1 LIQNNWK
8 NKEADMQLLKVLARV
23 LEYPTR
29 ELQASR
35 DALVAAV
42 LEDNRL
48 SGQKKEQ
55 LLRGIDKVCSDD
67 LLSLQEAYVG
77 IFDKGR
83 ATSLLLF
90 EHVHG
95 ESRDRGQAMVDL
107 MEQYRA
113 NGLEIDARELPDYL
127 PLFLEY
133 LSTRPWDEIKNWLED
148 IHHILG
154 LLGER
159 LYQRESFYHVVMD
172 SLLELSG
179 RKTDRQELAR
189 IVSTEE
195 RDDTP
200 EALDKVWEEEM
211 VKFVDD
217 QGSSCSTGGIVGQRR
232 RELEQTQTIHL
243 SDQLMADVTPRQTGR
258 A

>member
-1 LIQNNWK
+1 
-8 NKEADMQLLKVLARV
+8 MQLLKVLARV
-23 LEYPTR
+23 LEYPTE
-29 ELQASR
+29 ELQASK

-42 LEDNRL
+42 LEDSRL
-48 SGQKKEQ
+48 PRQNKEQ
-55 LLRGIDKVCSDD
+55 LLRGIDLLCNGD
-67 LLSLQEAYVG
+67 LLDVQENYVG
-77 IFDKGR
+77 TFDKGR

-107 MEQYRA
+107 MEEYRR

-133 LSTRPWDEIKNWLED
+133 LSTRPWEEIRSWLED

-172 SLLELSG
+172 ALLELSG
-179 RKTDRQELAR
+179 RKTDRRELAQL
-189 IVSTEE
+189 VASEE

-217 QGSSCSTGGIVGQRR
+217 QGSSCGTGGAVGQRR
-232 RELEQTQTIHL
+232 RELEQVQSIHL
-243 SDQLMADVTPRQTGR
+243 SDQLMADATARPSGR

>member
-1 LIQNNWK
+1 MKI
-8 NKEADMQLLKVLARV
+8 LKVMALL
-23 LEYPTR
+23 LEYPSADLQR
-29 ELQASR
+29 GRDELT
-35 DALVAAV
+35 AAV
-42 LEDNRL
+42 LEDSRL
-48 SGQKKEQ
+48 PRKNKEQ
-55 LLRGIDKVCSDD
+55 LLRCIDWICDSN
-67 LLSLQEAYVG
+67 LLDLQESYVAT
-77 IFDKGR
+77 FDRGR

-107 MEQYRA
+107 MEQYKT

-127 PLFLEY
+127 PLFMEY
-133 LSTRPWDEIKNWLED
+133 LSTRPWEEIKNWLED

-159 LYQRESFYHVVMD
+159 LYQRESLYHGIMD

-179 RKTDRQELAR
+179 RKTDRKELAK
-189 IVSTEE
+189 IVASEE

-217 QGSSCSTGGIVGQRR
+217 QGSSCSTGGVVGQRR

-243 SDQLMADVTPRQTGR
+243 SDQLMADVTPRPAQQPVNN

>member
-1 LIQNNWK
+1 
-8 NKEADMQLLKVLARV
+8 MQLLKVIARV
-23 LEYPTR
+23 LEYPTD
-29 ELQASR
+29 ELQASK
-35 DALVAAV
+35 DALVAAI

-48 SGQKKEQ
+48 PRQNKEQ
-55 LLRGIDKVCSDD
+55 LLRCVEMLCDGD
-67 LLSLQEAYVG
+67 LLDMQENYVG
-77 IFDKGR
+77 MFDKGR

-113 NGLEIDARELPDYL
+113 NGLEIDAKELPDYL

-133 LSTRPWDEIKNWLED
+133 LSTRPWEEIRNWLED

-159 LYQRESFYHVVMD
+159 LYQRESPYHVLMD
-172 SLLELSG
+172 SLLVLSG
-179 RKTDRQELAR
+179 REANRRELAQ
-189 IVSTEE
+189 IVASEE

-217 QGSSCSTGGIVGQRR
+217 QGSSCNTGSVVGQRR

-243 SDQLMADVTPRQTGR
+243 SDQLMTDATPRQAGR

>member
-1 LIQNNWK
+1 MK
-8 NKEADMQLLKVLARV
+8 LLKVLARI
-23 LEYPTR
+23 LEYPTA
-29 ELQASR
+29 ELQASK
-35 DALVAAV
+35 DAMVAVV

-48 SGQKKEQ
+48 PRKNKDQ
-55 LLRGIDKVCSDD
+55 LLQAIDRLCDGNLLD
-67 LLSLQEAYVG
+67 LEEAYTG
-77 IFDKGR
+77 TFDKGR

-113 NGLEIDARELPDYL
+113 NGLEIDAKELPDYL

-159 LYQRESFYHVVMD
+159 LYQRESLYHVAMD
-172 SLLELSG
+172 TLLELSG
-179 RKTDRQELAR
+179 RTANRQELAQL
-189 IVSTEE
+189 VASEE

-217 QGSSCSTGGIVGQRR
+217 QGSSCSTGDVVGQRR
-232 RELEQTQTIHL
+232 REMEQTQTIHL
-243 SDQLMADVTPRQTGR
+243 SDHLMTDVTPAQASAAARD

>member
-1 LIQNNWK
+1 
-8 NKEADMQLLKVLARV
+8 MQLLKVFARL
-23 LEYPTR
+23 LEYPT
-29 ELQASR
+29 EALLESR
-35 DALVAAV
+35 DALVAV
-42 LEDNRL
+42 ILEDTHLPRGN
-48 SGQKKEQ
+48 KNQ
-55 LLRGIDKVCSDD
+55 LLQHLEGYLSQD
-67 LLSLQEAYVG
+67 LLDLQESYVG
-77 IFDKGR
+77 TFDRGR

-107 MEQYRA
+107 MEEYRA
-113 NGLEIDARELPDYL
+113 KGLEIDARELPDYL

-133 LSTRPWDEIKNWLED
+133 LSMRPWSEIQSWLED

-159 LYQRESFYHVVMD
+159 LYQRGSTHHVVMD
-172 SLLELSG
+172 ALLVLSG
-179 RKTDRQELAR
+179 RSMNRQDLAR
-189 IVSTEE
+189 MVASEE

-211 VKFVDD
+211 VRFVDD
-217 QGSSCSTGGIVGQRR
+217 QGSSCGTGDVTGQRR
-232 RELEQTQTIHL
+232 QKLEQTRVLHL
-243 SDQLMADVTPRQTGR
+243 SDQLMTDAGRRQPGR

>member
-1 LIQNNWK
+1 
-8 NKEADMQLLKVLARV
+8 MQLLKVLARV
-23 LEYPTR
+23 LEYPNE
-29 ELQASR
+29 ELQASK
-35 DALVAAV
+35 DALTAAV
-42 LEDNRL
+42 LEDSRL
-48 SGQKKEQ
+48 PRQNKEQ
-55 LLRGIDKVCSDD
+55 LLRCLDRLCSGD
-67 LLSLQEAYVG
+67 LLDLQEAYVG
-77 IFDKGR
+77 TFDKGR

-107 MEQYRA
+107 MEEYRS

-133 LSTRPWDEIKNWLED
+133 LSTRPWEDVQNWLED

-172 SLLELSG
+172 SLLVMSG
-179 RKTDRQELAR
+179 RKANRQELAQ
-189 IVSTEE
+189 IVAAEE

-217 QGSSCSTGGIVGQRR
+217 QGSSCSTGSVVGQRR

-243 SDQLMADVTPRQTGR
+243 SDQLMTDATPRQAGR

>member
-1 LIQNNWK
+1 
-8 NKEADMQLLKVLARV
+8 MQILKVMALL
-23 LEYPTR
+23 LEYPNADLQR
-29 ELQASR
+29 GRDELT
-35 DALVAAV
+35 AAV
-42 LEDNRL
+42 LQDSRL
-48 SGQKKEQ
+48 PSKNKEQ
-55 LLRGIDKVCSDD
+55 LLRCIDWICDSN
-67 LLSLQEAYVG
+67 LLDLQESYVAT
-77 IFDKGR
+77 FDRGR

-107 MEQYRA
+107 MEQYKA

-127 PLFLEY
+127 PLFMEY
-133 LSTRPWDEIKNWLED
+133 LSTRPWEEIKNWLED

-159 LYQRESFYHVVMD
+159 LYQRESLYHGIMD

-179 RKTDRQELAR
+179 RKTDRKELAK
-189 IVSTEE
+189 IVASEE

-217 QGSSCSTGGIVGQRR
+217 QGSSCSTGGVVGQRR

-243 SDQLMADVTPRQTGR
+243 SDQLMADVTPRPAQQPVNN

>member
-1 LIQNNWK
+1 
-8 NKEADMQLLKVLARV
+8 MQLLKVLARV
-23 LEYPTR
+23 LEYPTE
-29 ELQASR
+29 ELQASK
-35 DALVAAV
+35 DALIAAV
-42 LEDNRL
+42 LEDSRL
-48 SGQKKEQ
+48 PRQNKEQ
-55 LLRGIDKVCSDD
+55 LLRCVEMVCDGD
-67 LLSLQEAYVG
+67 LLDMQENYVG
-77 IFDKGR
+77 MFDKGR

-107 MEQYRA
+107 MEEYRS

-133 LSTRPWDEIKNWLED
+133 LSTRPLDEIQNWLED

-172 SLLELSG
+172 SLLTLSG
-179 RKTDRQELAR
+179 RVANRQELAR
-189 IVSTEE
+189 IVASEQ

-217 QGSSCSTGGIVGQRR
+217 QGSSCSTGSVVGQRR

-243 SDQLMADVTPRQTGR
+243 SDQLMTDATPRQAGR

>member
-1 LIQNNWK
+1 
-8 NKEADMQLLKVLARV
+8 MQLLKVMARL
-23 LEYPTR
+23 LEYPS
-29 ELQASR
+29 EDLQQAR
-35 DALVAAV
+35 DALVAIV
-42 LEDNRL
+42 LEDGRL
-48 SGQKKEQ
+48 PRRNKEQ
-55 LLRGIDKVCSDD
+55 LLRCLEILCDGD
-67 LLSLQEAYVG
+67 LLDMQENYVDT
-77 IFDKGR
+77 FDRGR

-107 MEQYRA
+107 MEEYRR
-113 NGLEIDARELPDYL
+113 NGLEIDVRELPDYL

-133 LSTRPWDEIKNWLED
+133 LSTRPWDEIQSWLED

-159 LYQRESFYHVVMD
+159 LYQRESIYHVVMD
-172 SLLELSG
+172 GLLELSG
-179 RKTDRQELAR
+179 RQTDRRELASL
-189 IVSTEE
+189 VAAEE

-217 QGSSCSTGGIVGQRR
+217 QGGSCGSGGVVGQRR
-232 RELEQTQTIHL
+232 RELEQVQTIHL
-243 SDQLMADVTPRQTGR
+243 SDKLMTDAAQRQAGQ

>member
-1 LIQNNWK
+1 
-8 NKEADMQLLKVLARV
+8 MQLLKVLARV

-29 ELQASR
+29 ELQTSK

-42 LEDNRL
+42 LEDSRL
-48 SGQKKEQ
+48 PQKNKEQ
-55 LLRGIDKVCSDD
+55 LLRGIDKVCSEN
-67 LLSLQEAYVG
+67 LLSLQEDYVG
-77 IFDKGR
+77 LFDKGR

-107 MEQYRA
+107 MEQYRI
-113 NGLEIDARELPDYL
+113 NGLEIDAKELPDYL

-133 LSTRPWDEIKNWLED
+133 LSTRPWEEIKNWLED

-172 SLLELSG
+172 ALLELSG

-217 QGSSCSTGGIVGQRR
+217 QGSSCSTGGVVGQRR

-243 SDQLMADVTPRQTGR
+243 SDELMADVTPRQTGR

>member
-1 LIQNNWK
+1 
-8 NKEADMQLLKVLARV
+8 MQTLKVMARL
-23 LEYPTR
+23 LEYPTA
-29 ELQASR
+29 ELQESR

-48 SGQKKEQ
+48 PRQNKEQ
-55 LLRGIDKVCSDD
+55 LLQCIDLVCDGD
-67 LLSLQEAYVG
+67 LLDMQENYVG
-77 IFDKGR
+77 TFDKGR

-113 NGLEIDARELPDYL
+113 NGLEIDAKELPDYL

-133 LSTRPWDEIKNWLED
+133 LSTRPWEEIRNWLED

-159 LYQRESFYHVVMD
+159 LYQRESLYHVVMD
-172 SLLELSG
+172 SLLVLSG
-179 RKTDRQELAR
+179 RETNRQELAQ
-189 IVSTEE
+189 IVAAEE

-217 QGSSCSTGGIVGQRR
+217 QGSSCATGGVVGQRR

-243 SDQLMADVTPRQTGR
+243 SDQLMTDAMPRQAGG

>member
-1 LIQNNWK
+1 M
-8 NKEADMQLLKVLARV
+8 AV
-23 LEYPTR
+23 
-29 ELQASR
+29 
-35 DALVAAV
+35 V
-42 LEDNRL
+42 LEDTRL
-48 SGQKKEQ
+48 PARNKQQ
-55 LLRGIDKVCSDD
+55 LLRCID
-67 LLSLQEAYVG
+67 LLCESDLLDMQENYVG

-83 ATSLLLF
+83 AMSLLLF

-107 MEQYRA
+107 MEEYRA
-113 NGLEIDARELPDYL
+113 SGLEIDARELPDYL

-133 LSTRPWDEIKNWLED
+133 LSTRPWEEVRNWLED

-159 LYQRESFYHVVMD
+159 LYQRESLYHMLMD
-172 SLLELSG
+172 SLLVLSG
-179 RKTDRQELAR
+179 RTADRQELAK
-189 IVSTEE
+189 IVASEE

-217 QGSSCSTGGIVGQRR
+217 QGGSCSTGGVVGQRR
-232 RELEQTQTIHL
+232 RELEQTQSIHL
-243 SDQLMADVTPRQTGR
+243 SDQLMADVTPRQAGR

>member
-1 LIQNNWK
+1 
-8 NKEADMQLLKVLARV
+8 MQLLKVIARV
-23 LEYPTR
+23 LEYPTK
-29 ELQASR
+29 ELQASK

-42 LEDNRL
+42 LDDNRL
-48 SGQKKEQ
+48 PRQSKEQ
-55 LLRGIDKVCSDD
+55 LLQCVERVCDGN
-67 LLSLQEAYVG
+67 LLDMEENYVG
-77 IFDKGR
+77 TFDKGR

-113 NGLEIDARELPDYL
+113 NGLEIDAKELPDYL

-133 LSTRPWDEIKNWLED
+133 LSTRPWEEIKNWLED

-159 LYQRESFYHVVMD
+159 LYQRESVYHVLMD
-172 SLLELSG
+172 SLLALSG
-179 RKTDRQELAR
+179 REVNRQELAQ
-189 IVSTEE
+189 IVASEE

-217 QGSSCSTGGIVGQRR
+217 QGSSCSTGGVVGQRR

-243 SDQLMADVTPRQTGR
+243 ADQLMTDATPRQAGG

>member
-1 LIQNNWK
+1 
-8 NKEADMQLLKVLARV
+8 MQILKVMALL
-23 LEYPTR
+23 LEYPNADLQR
-29 ELQASR
+29 GRDELTG
-35 DALVAAV
+35 VV
-42 LEDNRL
+42 LEDARL
-48 SGQKKEQ
+48 PRKNKEQ
-55 LLRGIDKVCSDD
+55 LLRCIEMLCEGD
-67 LLSLQEAYVG
+67 LLDLQENYVG
-77 IFDKGR
+77 TFDKGR

-107 MEQYRA
+107 MEQYKA
-113 NGLEIDARELPDYL
+113 NGLQIDARELPDYL

-133 LSTRPWDEIKNWLED
+133 LSTRPWDEVKNWLED

-159 LYQRESFYHVVMD
+159 LYQRESLYHGVMD

-179 RKTDRQELAR
+179 RKTDRKELAK
-189 IVSTEE
+189 IVASEE

-217 QGSSCSTGGIVGQRR
+217 QGSSCNTGGVVGQRR

-243 SDQLMADVTPRQTGR
+243 SDHLMADLTPRPAQQPVSN

>member
-1 LIQNNWK
+1 
-8 NKEADMQLLKVLARV
+8 MQLLRVLARM
-23 LEYPTR
+23 LEYPTV
-29 ELQASR
+29 ELRASR
-35 DALVAAV
+35 DALVAV
-42 LEDNRL
+42 ILEDPRL
-48 SGQKKEQ
+48 PRKHKDQ
-55 LLRGIDKVCSDD
+55 LLRSLELLCSGD
-67 LLSLQEAYVG
+67 LLDLQESYVNT
-77 IFDKGR
+77 FDKGR

-113 NGLEIDARELPDYL
+113 NGLEIDVKELPDYL

-133 LSTRPWDEIKNWLED
+133 LSTRPWQEVRDWLED

-159 LYQRESFYHVVMD
+159 LYQRESIYHVVMD
-172 SLLELSG
+172 ALLELSG
-179 RKTDRQELAR
+179 RKTDRQQLAQ
-189 IVSTEE
+189 IVAAEE

-200 EALDKVWEEEM
+200 EALDRVWEEEM

-217 QGSSCSTGGIVGQRR
+217 QGSSCGTGGAVGQRR
-232 RELEQTQTIHL
+232 RELEQTRTIHL
-243 SDQLMADVTPRQTGR
+243 SDQLLADAQPEGH

>member
-1 LIQNNWK
+1 
-8 NKEADMQLLKVLARV
+8 MQLLKVLARV
-23 LEYPTR
+23 LEYPTD
-29 ELQASR
+29 ELQASK
-35 DALVAAV
+35 DALIAAV
-42 LEDNRL
+42 LEDSRL
-48 SGQKKEQ
+48 PRQNKEQ
-55 LLRGIDKVCSDD
+55 LLRCVEMLCDGD
-67 LLSLQEAYVG
+67 LLDMQENYVG
-77 IFDKGR
+77 MFDKGR

-107 MEQYRA
+107 MEEYRA

-133 LSTRPWDEIKNWLED
+133 LSTRPWDEIQNWLED

-172 SLLELSG
+172 SLLVLSG
-179 RKTDRQELAR
+179 RKADRQELAR
-189 IVSTEE
+189 IVASEE

-217 QGSSCSTGGIVGQRR
+217 QGSSCSTGGVVGQRR

-243 SDQLMADVTPRQTGR
+243 SDQLMTDATPRQAGR

>member
-1 LIQNNWK
+1 MK
-8 NKEADMQLLKVLARV
+8 LLKVLARI
-23 LEYPTR
+23 LEYPSA
-29 ELQASR
+29 ELQASK
-35 DALVAAV
+35 DAMVAVV
-42 LEDNRL
+42 LEDSRL
-48 SGQKKEQ
+48 PQRNKEQ
-55 LLRGIDKVCSDD
+55 LLQCIDRLCDGNLLD
-67 LLSLQEAYVG
+67 LEEAYTG
-77 IFDKGR
+77 TFDRGR

-107 MEQYRA
+107 MEEYRA
-113 NGLEIDARELPDYL
+113 SDLEIDARELPDYL

-133 LSTRPWDEIKNWLED
+133 LSTRPWDEIQNWLED

-159 LYQRESFYHVVMD
+159 LYQRESVYHVAMD
-172 SLLELSG
+172 TLLELSG
-179 RKTDRQELAR
+179 RTTNRQELAQL
-189 IVSTEE
+189 VASEE

-217 QGSSCSTGGIVGQRR
+217 QGSSCSTGSVVGQRR

-243 SDQLMADVTPRQTGR
+243 SDHLMTDVTPAQAR
-258 A
+258 AAARDA

>member
-1 LIQNNWK
+1 
-8 NKEADMQLLKVLARV
+8 MQLLKVLARV
-23 LEYPTR
+23 LEYPTE
-29 ELQASR
+29 ELQASK
-35 DALVAAV
+35 DALIAAV
-42 LEDNRL
+42 LEDSRL
-48 SGQKKEQ
+48 PLQNKEQ
-55 LLRGIDKVCSDD
+55 LLRCVDMLCDGD
-67 LLSLQEAYVG
+67 LLDMQENYVG
-77 IFDKGR
+77 MFDKGR

-107 MEQYRA
+107 MEQYRT
-113 NGLEIDARELPDYL
+113 NGLEIDAKELPDYL

-133 LSTRPWDEIKNWLED
+133 LSTRPWDEIRNWLED

-172 SLLELSG
+172 SLLVLSG
-179 RKTDRQELAR
+179 RTVNRQELAR
-189 IVSTEE
+189 IVASEE

-217 QGSSCSTGGIVGQRR
+217 QGSSCSTGGVVGQRR

-243 SDQLMADVTPRQTGR
+243 SDQLMTDATPRQAGR

>member
-1 LIQNNWK
+1 
-8 NKEADMQLLKVLARV
+8 MQVLKVLARV
-23 LEYPTR
+23 LEYPTE
-29 ELQASR
+29 ELQASK
-35 DALVAAV
+35 DALIAAV
-42 LEDNRL
+42 LEDSRL
-48 SGQKKEQ
+48 PRQNKEQ
-55 LLRGIDKVCSDD
+55 LLRCVDMLCDGD
-67 LLSLQEAYVG
+67 LLDMQENYVG
-77 IFDKGR
+77 MFDKGR

-107 MEQYRA
+107 MEEYRT

-133 LSTRPWDEIKNWLED
+133 LSTRPWDEIRNWLED

-172 SLLELSG
+172 SLLVLSG
-179 RKTDRQELAR
+179 RNANRQELAQ
-189 IVSTEE
+189 IVASEE

-217 QGSSCSTGGIVGQRR
+217 QGSSCSSSSVVGQRR

-243 SDQLMADVTPRQTGR
+243 SDQLMTDATPRQAGR

>member
-1 LIQNNWK
+1 
-8 NKEADMQLLKVLARV
+8 MQLLKVLARV
-23 LEYPTR
+23 LEYPTD
-29 ELQASR
+29 ELQQSK
-35 DALVAAV
+35 DALVAAI
-42 LEDNRL
+42 LEDTHLPRGN
-48 SGQKKEQ
+48 KNQ
-55 LLRGIDKVCSDD
+55 LLQCLDALFARD
-67 LLSLQEAYVG
+67 LLDLQEDYVG
-77 IFDKGR
+77 TFDRGR

-107 MEQYRA
+107 MEEYRA
-113 NGLEIDARELPDYL
+113 NGLELDAKELPDYL

-133 LSTRPWDEIKNWLED
+133 LSTRPWSEIQSWLED

-159 LYQRESFYHVVMD
+159 LYQRESPYHLVMD
-172 SLLELSG
+172 ALLVLSG
-179 RKTDRQELAR
+179 RIVDRRDLAR
-189 IVSTEE
+189 IVAAEE

-217 QGSSCSTGGIVGQRR
+217 QGSSCNTGGVVGQRR

-243 SDQLMADVTPRQTGR
+243 SDQLMADVTPRQARG

>member
-1 LIQNNWK
+1 
-8 NKEADMQLLKVLARV
+8 MQSLKVMARL
-23 LEYPTR
+23 LEYPTAELR
-29 ELQASR
+29 EAQ
-35 DALVAAV
+35 DAMVAAV
-42 LEDNRL
+42 LEDSRL
-48 SGQKKEQ
+48 PRQNKEQ
-55 LLRGIDKVCSDD
+55 LLQVIDHVCDGD
-67 LLSLQEAYVG
+67 LLDVQEAYVDT
-77 IFDKGR
+77 FDRGR

-107 MEQYRA
+107 MEEYRS

-133 LSTRPWDEIKNWLED
+133 LATRPWDEIRNWLED

-159 LYQRESFYHVVMD
+159 LFQRESRYHLVMD
-172 SLLELSG
+172 SLLAVSG
-179 RKTDRQELAR
+179 RQVNRQELAQ
-189 IVSTEE
+189 IVASEE

-217 QGSSCSTGGIVGQRR
+217 QGSSCSTGGVVGQRR

-243 SDQLMADVTPRQTGR
+243 SDQLMTDVTPRQAGR

>member
-1 LIQNNWK
+1 
-8 NKEADMQLLKVLARV
+8 MQLLKVLARV
-23 LEYPTR
+23 LEYPTE
-29 ELQASR
+29 ELQASK
-35 DALVAAV
+35 DALIAAV
-42 LEDNRL
+42 LEDSRL
-48 SGQKKEQ
+48 PRQNKEQ
-55 LLRGIDKVCSDD
+55 LLRCVEMLCDGD
-67 LLSLQEAYVG
+67 LLDSQERYVG
-77 IFDKGR
+77 MFDKGR

-107 MEQYRA
+107 MEEYRT
-113 NGLEIDARELPDYL
+113 NGLEIDAKELPDYL

-133 LSTRPWDEIKNWLED
+133 LSTRPWDEIRNWLED

-172 SLLELSG
+172 SLLVLSG
-179 RKTDRQELAR
+179 RTANRQELAR
-189 IVSTEE
+189 IVASEE

-217 QGSSCSTGGIVGQRR
+217 QGSSCSTGGVVGQRR

-243 SDQLMADVTPRQTGR
+243 SDQLMTDVTPRQAGR

>member
-1 LIQNNWK
+1 
-8 NKEADMQLLKVLARV
+8 MQSLKVMARL
-23 LEYPTR
+23 LEYPTAELR
-29 ELQASR
+29 EAQ
-35 DALVAAV
+35 DAMVAAV
-42 LEDNRL
+42 LEDSRL
-48 SGQKKEQ
+48 PRQNKEQ
-55 LLRGIDKVCSDD
+55 LLQVIDHVCDGD
-67 LLSLQEAYVG
+67 LLDVQEAYVG
-77 IFDKGR
+77 IFDRGR

-107 MEQYRA
+107 MEEYRR

-133 LSTRPWDEIKNWLED
+133 LATRPWDEIRNWLED

-159 LYQRESFYHVVMD
+159 LFQRESRYHLVMD
-172 SLLELSG
+172 SLLALSG
-179 RKTDRQELAR
+179 RQVNRQELAQ
-189 IVSTEE
+189 IVASEE

-217 QGSSCSTGGIVGQRR
+217 QGSSCSTGGVVGQRR

-243 SDQLMADVTPRQTGR
+243 SDQLMTDVTPRQAGR

>member
-1 LIQNNWK
+1 
-8 NKEADMQLLKVLARV
+8 MQLLKVLARV
-23 LEYPTR
+23 LEYPTE
-29 ELQASR
+29 ELQASK
-35 DALVAAV
+35 DALIAAV
-42 LEDNRL
+42 LEDSRL
-48 SGQKKEQ
+48 PRQNKEQ
-55 LLRGIDKVCSDD
+55 LLRCVEMVCDGD
-67 LLSLQEAYVG
+67 LLDMQENYVG
-77 IFDKGR
+77 MFDKGR

-107 MEQYRA
+107 MEEYRS

-133 LSTRPWDEIKNWLED
+133 LSTRPWDEIQNWLED

-172 SLLELSG
+172 SLLILSG
-179 RKTDRQELAR
+179 RAANRQELAR
-189 IVSTEE
+189 IVASEE

-217 QGSSCSTGGIVGQRR
+217 QGSSCSTGNVVGQRR

-243 SDQLMADVTPRQTGR
+243 SDQLMTDATPRQAGR

>member
-1 LIQNNWK
+1 
-8 NKEADMQLLKVLARV
+8 
-23 LEYPTR
+23 
-29 ELQASR
+29 
-35 DALVAAV
+35 
-42 LEDNRL
+42 
-48 SGQKKEQ
+48 
-55 LLRGIDKVCSDD
+55 
-67 LLSLQEAYVG
+67 
-77 IFDKGR
+77 
-83 ATSLLLF
+83 
-90 EHVHG
+90 
-95 ESRDRGQAMVDL
+95 MVDL
-107 MEQYRA
+107 MEEYRT

-133 LSTRPWDEIKNWLED
+133 LSTRPWDEIRNWLED

-172 SLLELSG
+172 SLLTLSG
-179 RKTDRQELAR
+179 RAANRQELAQ
-189 IVSTEE
+189 IVASEE

-217 QGSSCSTGGIVGQRR
+217 QGSSCSTGSVVGQRR

-243 SDQLMADVTPRQTGR
+243 SDQLMTDATPRQAGR

>member
-1 LIQNNWK
+1 MK
-8 NKEADMQLLKVLARV
+8 LLKVLARV
-23 LEYPTR
+23 LEYPTA
-29 ELQASR
+29 ELQASK
-35 DALVAAV
+35 DVLVAAV
-42 LEDNRL
+42 LEDDRL
-48 SGQKKEQ
+48 PPKHKEQ
-55 LLRGIDKVCSDD
+55 LLRVIDMLCSGD
-67 LLSLQEAYVG
+67 LLDLQENYVG
-77 IFDKGR
+77 TFDKGR

-133 LSTRPWDEIKNWLED
+133 LSTRPWEEIRNWLED

-159 LYQRESFYHVVMD
+159 LYQRESLYHVVMD
-172 SLLELSG
+172 ALLELSG
-179 RKTDRQELAR
+179 RKTDRRELAQ
-189 IVSTEE
+189 IVSNEA

-217 QGSSCSTGGIVGQRR
+217 QGSSCSTGSVVGQRR

-243 SDQLMADVTPRQTGR
+243 SDQLMTDATPRR
-258 A
+258 AGGA

>member
-1 LIQNNWK
+1 MK
-8 NKEADMQLLKVLARV
+8 LLKVLARI
-23 LEYPTR
+23 LEYPSA
-29 ELQASR
+29 ELQASK
-35 DALVAAV
+35 DAMVAVV
-42 LEDNRL
+42 LEDSRL
-48 SGQKKEQ
+48 PRKNKEQ
-55 LLRGIDKVCSDD
+55 LLQCIERLCDGELLD
-67 LLSLQEAYVG
+67 LEEIYTG
-77 IFDKGR
+77 TFDKGR

-113 NGLEIDARELPDYL
+113 NGLEIDAKELPDYL

-133 LSTRPWDEIKNWLED
+133 LSTRPWEEIRNWLED

-159 LYQRESFYHVVMD
+159 LYQRESFYHVAMD

-179 RKTDRQELAR
+179 RKTGRQELAQ
-189 IVSTEE
+189 IVASEE

-217 QGSSCSTGGIVGQRR
+217 QGSSCNTGGVVGQRR
-232 RELEQTQTIHL
+232 REMEQTQTIHL
-243 SDQLMADVTPRQTGR
+243 SDHLMTDVTPAQAR
-258 A
+258 AAARDA

>member
-1 LIQNNWK
+1 
-8 NKEADMQLLKVLARV
+8 MQLLRVLARM
-23 LEYPTR
+23 LEYPTA
-29 ELQASR
+29 ELQGAR
-35 DALVAAV
+35 DELVAV
-42 LEDNRL
+42 ILEDSRL
-48 SGQKKEQ
+48 PGRHKDQ
-55 LLRGIDKVCSDD
+55 LLRSLDTLCTSD
-67 LLSLQEAYVG
+67 LLDLQESYVST
-77 IFDKGR
+77 FDKGR

-107 MEQYRA
+107 MEEYRA
-113 NGLEIDARELPDYL
+113 NGLEIDVRELPDYL

-133 LSTRPWDEIKNWLED
+133 LSTRPWQEISSWLED

-159 LYQRESFYHVVMD
+159 LYQRESPYHVVMD
-172 SLLELSG
+172 ALLELSG

-189 IVSTEE
+189 IVAAEE

-200 EALDKVWEEEM
+200 EALDRVWEEEM
-211 VKFVDD
+211 VKFGDD
-217 QGSSCSTGGIVGQRR
+217 QGSSCGTGGVVGQRR
-232 RELEQTQTIHL
+232 RELEQTRTIHL
-243 SDQLMADVTPRQTGR
+243 SDQLMADARPEGH